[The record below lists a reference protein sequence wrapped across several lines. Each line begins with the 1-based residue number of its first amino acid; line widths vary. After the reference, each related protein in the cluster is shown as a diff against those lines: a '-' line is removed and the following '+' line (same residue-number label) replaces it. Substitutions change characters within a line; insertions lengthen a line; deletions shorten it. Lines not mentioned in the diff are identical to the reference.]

1 MGKDISIIEPKP
13 YQIIQRRGFCPG
25 FSHYNNPGGPR
36 LGNAV
41 VRVKGIWNID
51 TDVSC
56 EARTVLLEEA
66 FGKAMDW
73 TPVKIELAEGG
84 FSAEIELPAG
94 GWYRLE
100 LRAKIENRVLFST
113 SVEPIGVGEI
123 FIIAGQSYAENCN
136 DKRYQVG
143 DPQGRVT
150 VYDHFCRCWKI
161 AHDPQPI
168 AKPDP
173 SVKYQKDGPGTIWPH
188 TMNLL
193 LPLLRVPI
201 GMINVAKG
209 ATSSRQWMPGEELFN
224 CLADAGRVSSDFRY
238 ILWQQ
243 GESDVIEK
251 TGSEEYERRILC
263 IKKALENIWGFS
275 RDWILAKSTFH
286 PTVYIDPVKEGEI
299 RQAVNNLCLI
309 PGFLK
314 GPDTD
319 ILGGI
324 GVYRADFGASGHFTA
339 LGQENA
345 GLLWFSSIWNYL
357 NGSNI

>member
-1 MGKDISIIEPKP
+1 MEASISIIEPKP
-13 YQIIQRRGFCPG
+13 YQIMQRRGFRPEL
-25 FSHYNNPGGPR
+25 SHHNNPGGPY
-36 LGNAV
+36 LGDAV
-41 VRVKGIWNID
+41 VRIKGIWNID

-66 FGKAMDW
+66 FGKALDW
-73 TPVKIELAEGG
+73 TPVKIKVAEGS
-84 FSAEIELPAG
+84 FSTEIELPAG

-100 LRAKIENRVLFST
+100 LRVKRENRVLLTAST
-113 SVEPIGVGEI
+113 EPIGVGEI

-136 DKRYQVG
+136 DKRYQVS

-150 VYDHFCRCWKI
+150 VYDYSCKCWKI
-161 AHDPQPI
+161 AHDPQPM
-168 AKPDP
+168 ARPAL
-173 SVKYQKDGPGTIWPH
+173 SVKYLKDGPGTIWPH
-188 TMNLL
+188 AMNLL

-201 GMINVAKG
+201 GMLNVAKG
-209 ATSSRQWMPGEELFN
+209 ATSSRQWLPGEELFN
-224 CLADAGRVSSDFRY
+224 YLADAGCVASDFRY

-251 TGSEEYERRILC
+251 TGGEVYKQRIIC
-263 IKKALENIWGFS
+263 IKKTLENIWGFS
-275 RDWILAKSTFH
+275 RDWLLAKSTFH
-286 PTVYIDPVKEGEI
+286 PTVYSDPVNEGEI
-299 RQAVNNLCLI
+299 RKAINNLCLN

-324 GVYRADFGASGHFTA
+324 GVFRADLDASGHFTE

-345 GLLWFSSIWNYL
+345 GLLWFSSIWSYL
-357 NGSNI
+357 NGSRE